1 MARGEAWHGSRRL
14 SRPHETETAE
24 AGAQG
29 RMTCVVEKLAFSTW
43 GSSHTK
49 KRNKKKK
56 NSPRRE
62 RTGLCALRTGGPE
75 GGGAEPGSPP

>member
-1 MARGEAWHGSRRL
+1 
-14 SRPHETETAE
+14 
-24 AGAQG
+24 
-29 RMTCVVEKLAFSTW
+29 MTCVVEKLAFSTW